1 MFFLEKKDSWRRNV
15 PKFRNDSKRKVF
27 QSHLFVINLI
37 WLILIITHGE
47 LTVFYNP
54 FFKYLTG
61 YAKPKETNGNW
72 VKHLFRKQDV
82 FTNEGY
88 MIVLFNSK

>member
-61 YAKPKETNGNW
+61 YAKPKETNGN
-72 VKHLFRKQDV
+72 
-82 FTNEGY
+82 
-88 MIVLFNSK
+88 